1 MSKST
6 PYPQNSNAG
15 KCPVDHSAKSEP
27 QSQNAPSN
35 TTYDKGD
42 GLGPDIHNQNIDTSH
57 APQRPSIGMGTG
69 GCPVM
74 HQAHTTTASAATDWW
89 PNALNLDI
97 LHQQDTKTDPMGAD
111 FDYAKAFKQLDLEA
125 VKEDLKN
132 LMTDSQ
138 EWWPADWGHYGGLMI
153 RMAWHSAGTYRRAD
167 GRGGSNTGNQRF
179 APLNSWPDNVNLDK
193 ARRLLWPIKKKY
205 GNKLSWADLMIL
217 AGNMAYESM
226 GFKTLGFAGGRADIW
241 HPEKDIYWG
250 SEREW
255 LAATKNRYEDDHER
269 ESLENPLAA
278 VQMGLIYVNPEGVD
292 GNPDPLKTAQDI
304 RTTFGRMSMNDEET
318 VALTAGGHTVGKCH
332 GNGDAT
338 LLKDEPE
345 AAKMDEQ
352 GLGWRNPQG
361 TGNAGDTVSSGIE
374 GAWTTHPTQWD
385 YEYFDLLL
393 NHEWALTKSPAGAW
407 QWEPVDIKEEDRPL
421 DAHDPNVRR
430 NPIMTDADMAMIKDP
445 EYRKISEH
453 FHQNPEYFDEVF
465 AKVWFKLTHR
475 DLGPKSRYLGAD
487 VPVEDFAWQDPV
499 PAGNTDLSHD
509 DIAHLKSQ
517 ILECGIAQ
525 RELIITAWDSARTF
539 RASDYRGGANGARIR
554 LAPQKDWAGNE
565 PEQLTRVLAALTDIQ
580 ANFDKDV
587 SLADLIVL
595 AGNTAIEQAAAAA
608 GVTVSIPF
616 SAGRGDASEAMTD
629 SESFDD
635 LEPKHDGYR
644 NWVKDSYAVSP
655 EEMLLDRTQLMGLS
669 APEMVVLIGGMRVL
683 DTNHN
688 QAQTGVFTE
697 RTGVL
702 SNDFFVNLT
711 DMGFTWHPIKSETD
725 NNDAPTLY
733 EIRERKTGDV
743 KWQATRVDLVF
754 GSNSILRAYSE
765 LYAQDDN
772 QEKFVHDFV
781 SAWNKIMNA
790 DRFDLVD

>member
-1 MSKST
+1 MSDST
-6 PYPQNSNAG
+6 NNSTDNENTANASG
-15 KCPVDHSAKSEP
+15 FPIDHGSNTEST
-27 QSQNAPSN
+27 N

-42 GLGPDIHNQNIDTSH
+42 GQGPTIHSENVDNSH
-57 APQRPSIGMGTG
+57 EPQRPSMG

-97 LHQQDTKTDPMGAD
+97 LHQQDYKTDPMGAD
-111 FDYAKAFKQLDLEA
+111 FDYAEAFKQLDLEA
-125 VKEDLKN
+125 VKTDLKS
-132 LMTDSQ
+132 LMTESQ

-193 ARRLLWPIKKKY
+193 ARRLLWPVKKKY

-255 LAATKNRYEDDHER
+255 LAATKNRYDSDEER

-292 GNPDPLKTAQDI
+292 GNPDPIKTAQDI

-338 LLKDEPE
+338 ILEDEPE
-345 AAKMDEQ
+345 GADIKEQ
-352 GLGWRNPQG
+352 GLGWRNPKG

-374 GAWTTHPTQWD
+374 GAWTTNPTEWN
-385 YEYFDLLL
+385 YEYFDLLF

-421 DAHDPNVRR
+421 DAHDPSVRH

-445 EYRKISEH
+445 IYRKISEK
-453 FHQNPEYFDEVF
+453 FHNNPEYFDEVF
-465 AKVWFKLTHR
+465 ARAWFKLTHR
-475 DLGPKSRYLGAD
+475 DLGPKTRYLGAD
-487 VPVEDFAWQDPV
+487 VPSEDFVWQDPI
-499 PAGNTDLSHD
+499 PAGNADLSAD
-509 DIAHLKSQ
+509 DIATLKAQ
-517 ILECGIAQ
+517 ILDSNIEP
-525 RELIITAWDSARTF
+525 REFIITAWDSARTF

-565 PEQLTRVLAALTDIQ
+565 PEQLSRVLEALTTIQTNFGKDI
-580 ANFDKDV
+580 
-587 SLADLIVL
+587 SIADLIVL
-595 AGNTAIEQAAAAA
+595 AGNTAIENAAANA
-608 GVTVSIPF
+608 GVEIEVPF
-616 SAGRGDASEAMTD
+616 DAGRGDASDEMTEA
-629 SESFDD
+629 ESFSD
-635 LEPKHDGYR
+635 LEPLHDGYR
-644 NWVKDSYAVSP
+644 NWIKGSYVVSP
-655 EEMLLDRTQLMGLS
+655 EEMLLDRTQLMGLT

-683 DTNHN
+683 DTNY
-688 QAQTGVFTE
+688 AQSQQGVFTE
-697 RTGVL
+697 RAGTL

-711 DMGFTWHPIKSETD
+711 DMSYTWNPVQTD
-725 NNDAPTLY
+725 NNDARALY
-733 EIRERKTGDV
+733 ELRERATGNV
-743 KWQATRVDLVF
+743 KWQASRVDLVF
-754 GSNSILRAYSE
+754 GSNSILRSYAE

-772 QEKFVHDFV
+772 LEKFVRDFV
-781 SAWNKIMNA
+781 NAWNKVMSA
-790 DRFDLVD
+790 DRFDIAQ